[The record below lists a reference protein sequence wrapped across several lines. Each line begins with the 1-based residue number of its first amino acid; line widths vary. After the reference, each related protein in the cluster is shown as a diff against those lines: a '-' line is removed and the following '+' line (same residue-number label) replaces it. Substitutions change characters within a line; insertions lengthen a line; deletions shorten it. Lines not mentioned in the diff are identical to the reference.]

1 MRLKRVKIFG
11 FKTFA
16 DKTEFDI
23 DGDLIAV
30 VGSNGCGKSNLVDAI
45 LWGLGEG
52 SVKHLRA
59 GSSQDVIFSGTSR
72 RKALGFAEVTLL
84 FDNEDGSLP
93 LESSEVSITRRLT
106 RSGESEYMINRQHC
120 RQRDILDLLADSG
133 LGRAGYAIV
142 GQSDIDQ
149 ALAASAE
156 DRRAWVDEAAG
167 VQRYRARK
175 LESLKRLHSAHQHL
189 ERVGDIIREIETQR
203 EPLREEA
210 EAAKRYRSIQTSLRE
225 VETGLLIVEV
235 AGGIRQ
241 IQALED
247 RIAEATSMASSLL
260 KEADDLESAGN
271 QETLKAAEIE
281 KKLEVERGRLQVATT
296 SFERAVAAIRLLEQ
310 RIQSLDDLERNMGE
324 ESEQSRIRIEEA
336 ELEVASARNEA
347 AYEDSALETL
357 RAECAGAGEA
367 AVSLRSELRKAETEL
382 AAAREQH
389 NRHMRSLAEAEQRSN
404 RLAVLARERRGA
416 EKTLPDLEQGV
427 AEAAASLQSA
437 ENDLILAEANLSDH
451 RAQLLQLEERESSET
466 SVLRDLLA
474 EIAVLDGRRRG
485 IESTIEA
492 YEGLAQGARAVLEAK
507 SKGLLRGEYIPVGK
521 AISASKELAV
531 AIETALGAAANDLI
545 VPSEREAKDAIAL
558 LKENRMGR
566 ATFQPLTLMRTSN
579 IRDRS
584 LEGLLQHPG
593 VVGIASQLVKCEDRY
608 RPVVDSLLGRVLV
621 VRTIDDS
628 FALANTTGW
637 NRIVTVDGEVL
648 HQSGAVTGGVA
659 AKQHYGL
666 VQRKADLEEIEKKLQ
681 ALRELASA
689 SENEKKANTER
700 RQALTEMVVVLQ
712 SSIREKELALREA
725 RKWHD
730 SIQSELTA
738 TLRSIE
744 KLRQE
749 ESSLQSAPQ
758 VDARP
763 LDLTQFE
770 ARRDTLIKQLAGRT
784 ADAEV
789 AEARLREAESRLAQ
803 ARLRVE
809 TASRRLS
816 AARDLERQRAAK
828 IENLTPER
836 ERIAHEIEKTTRD
849 RAAAEEQTL
858 QAQRQIEH
866 LSEAR
871 KAATEHAQQLIQK
884 ARTARSDAQACT
896 DSCHQA
902 ELQRARADAK
912 RATALQRLMEEYGL
926 LEEDALEQEPIT
938 EVPADA
944 AALAQKL
951 RKELRALGDVN
962 LGAIEAYERLSERY
976 VELTAQRA
984 DILEG
989 IGQVEESVK
998 ELDKLTRDRFL
1009 GTFEALQNAFEEIFG
1024 KLFGG
1029 GEGKLILTRPDDI
1042 LETGVEIDVTLPG
1055 KKKQRLELLSGGE
1068 RSLCAAAFLFAL
1080 LKVKPSPL
1088 VVLDEVDAPLDG
1100 RNVER
1105 YLDLVKEFSAKMQ
1118 FILITHNPTTIEA
1131 APTWLGVTMQE
1142 PGVSTLV
1149 PVRMTPSNNK
1159 AVVGAALA

>member
-133 LGRAGYAIV
+133 LGRSGYAIV

-149 ALAASAE
+149 ALATSAE

-235 AGGIRQ
+235 AGAIRQ

-247 RIAEATSMASSLL
+247 RIAQATSMASSLL

-281 KKLEVERGRLQVATT
+281 QKLEVERGRLQVATT

-310 RIQSLDDLERNMGE
+310 RIQSLDALERNMGE

-347 AYEDSALETL
+347 AHEDSALENL

-367 AVSLRSELRKAETEL
+367 ADSLRSELRKAETEL

-437 ENDLILAEANLSDH
+437 ENDLILAEGKLSDH

-492 YEGLAQGARAVLEAK
+492 HEGLAQGARAVLEAK
-507 SKGLLRGEYIPVGK
+507 SNGLLRGEYIPVGK

-681 ALRELASA
+681 ALRKLASA

-712 SSIREKELALREA
+712 SSIREKELAIREA

-758 VDARP
+758 ADAQP
-763 LDLTQFE
+763 LDLTQLE

-836 ERIAHEIEKTTRD
+836 ERIAHEIENTTRD

-926 LEEDALEQEPIT
+926 SEEDALEQEPIT

-1105 YLDLVKEFSAKMQ
+1105 YLDLVKEFSATMQ

-1149 PVRMTPSNNK
+1149 PVRMTPSNTK